1 MVRTPIDI
9 PEDKIAAFEAI
20 AESESRATDEVI
32 VEALDQ
38 YLARRVRRLPDWIG
52 SIDNDDGTLTARN
65 TEEWLKANW
74 RPE

>member
-1 MVRTPIDI
+1 MAETTIRI
-9 PEDKIAAFEAI
+9 PDEKMAALEAI
-20 AESESRATDEVI
+20 AEREARGKDDVI
-32 VEALDQ
+32 LEALDL
-38 YLARRVRRLPDWIG
+38 YLEQRERKLPDWIG